1 MLRAVI
7 AIVTSAL
14 LICAGALL
22 VGQVALRLCG
32 ATRWSWLAPTVGISL
47 LMLFAVPA
55 LHVPGRSATV
65 AIVLALIVAG
75 CAFAA
80 IRDPALRPPLGGIAA
95 ALPVAL
101 LTLVPFAANGY
112 AGTLGISFNND
123 MGAHLLWAE
132 LYRSEAIADVNVFHS
147 GYPLGP
153 HALVAAIAEG
163 LGLAVDEVFAGLTVA
178 IPVLLAWT
186 ALGALRQASWFAQV
200 VVATAAGMPFLIAGY
215 FAQGSFKELL
225 QAAFVVAL
233 AIFLQRRSDF
243 TGPLRWGPAALL
255 LAGMLSTYSGPG
267 LVWPVAI
274 LGLWAAGVAVERL
287 RQGDTPRTLARSLR
301 ASLIP
306 IAAASLL
313 TVVLLIP
320 QIPRIVRFVTD
331 NAGTNGTGIETGNLG
346 NLAGP
351 LPLWETF
358 GIWDNPD
365 YRLPAVDPLAQG
377 VSIGVVL
384 ALVLLGATWWV
395 RRGEWAVPAATAAA
409 LVVWVVT
416 DRAQSPYVAAKCL
429 VILTP
434 LLMLLAVRPLVERG
448 NLTARWPLP
457 WRFAAPVIAIVLT
470 GAVVSSSWGALRTA
484 RVGPRAH
491 YEELRELRPLLQQ
504 RPTLFLGN
512 DDFITWELAG
522 VPLGAAVIGFQLME
536 TRPEKP
542 WTYGDPLDVDSL
554 EPAVLNRH
562 DWIIAPRDAAASA
575 PPKGLRLV
583 RVTPS
588 YQLWRRVADIEP
600 RTVLAEGPNAAA
612 RFDCSTPKGR
622 RLLRAGGVA
631 AVRRPSVVTPVGPV
645 ATGAEHEV
653 KLALDAGL
661 WTVQMQYESQQAI
674 EVTAPGLHRTMPATL
689 DRPGTRWHVGRM
701 RVAGS
706 RGAALRLRVTEAVLT
721 PPGRV
726 AYVASIVAT
735 PVGGASTMP
744 LREACGKHVDWIEP
758 RRS

>member
-1 MLRAVI
+1 MLPAVV
-7 AIVTSAL
+7 AIVMCAL

-32 ATRWSWLAPTVGISL
+32 AARWSWLAPTVGISL
-47 LMLFAVPA
+47 LMLVAVPA

-65 AIVLALIVAG
+65 AVLLALVVAG
-75 CAFAA
+75 CAVAA
-80 IRDPALRPPLGGIAA
+80 IRDPTLRPPLGGIAA

-132 LYRSEAIADVNVFHS
+132 IYKSEEVAGVNVFHS

-186 ALGALRQASWFAQV
+186 ALGALREARWLAQV
-200 VVATAAGMPFLIAGY
+200 VVATVAGMPFLVAGY

-274 LGLWAAGVAVERL
+274 LGLWAAGVALERL
-287 RQGDTPRTLARSLR
+287 RRGDRPGALVRSLR
-301 ASLIP
+301 GSVVP
-306 IAAASLL
+306 IAAALVL
-313 TVVLLIP
+313 MVVLLIP

-331 NAGTNGTGIETGNLG
+331 NASTNGTGIETGNLG
-346 NLAGP
+346 NLAGR
-351 LPLWETF
+351 LPLWEAF

-377 VSIGVVL
+377 VWIGVVL

-395 RRGEWAVPAATAAA
+395 RRGEWAVPAATAAT
-409 LVVWVVT
+409 LIVWVVT

-448 NLTARWPLP
+448 NLTARWSLP
-457 WRFAAPVIAIVLT
+457 WRYVAPAIAIVLT
-470 GAVVSSSWGALRTA
+470 GAIVSSSWGALRTA
-484 RVGPRAH
+484 RVGPPAH
-491 YEELRELRPLLQQ
+491 YDELRELRPLLDQ

-522 VPLGAAVIGFQLME
+522 VPVTAPVIGFQLIE

-542 WTYGDPLDVDSL
+542 WEYGQPLDIDSL
-554 EPAVLNRH
+554 DAEVLNRH
-562 DWIIAPRDAAASA
+562 DWIIAPRDAAAST
-575 PPKGLRLV
+575 PPEGLRLV

-588 YQLWRRVADIEP
+588 YRLWRRVADIEP
-600 RTVLAEGPNAAA
+600 RTLLAEGPNAAA
-612 RFDCSTPKGR
+612 RLDCSTPNGR
-622 RLLRAGGVA
+622 RLLSAGGVA

-645 ATGAEHEV
+645 ATGGEHEV
-653 KLALDAGL
+653 KLALGAGL
-661 WTVQMQYESQQAI
+661 WTVQMQYESQQDI
-674 EVTAPGLHRTMPATL
+674 EVAGPGLRRTVPATL

-701 RVAGS
+701 RVSGS
-706 RGAALRLRVTEAVLT
+706 GGAVLRLRVTESALT

-735 PVGGASTMP
+735 PVGGERTVP
-744 LREACGKHVDWIEP
+744 LREACGKLVDWIEP